1 MCGCVFRCAYRDRR
15 AGPKA
20 DASRLWRLARARNGQ
35 RLLLARQHESP
46 SAAVKQQLLALTD
59 EGLAFAEQ
67 ALARNDQDANVHK
80 WWVGCMYSRTWWW

>member
-1 MCGCVFRCAYRDRR
+1 MSATCYPTSPDPLFDRQGR
-15 AGPKA
+15 G
-20 DASRLWRLARARNGQ
+20 RLVELRPHR
-35 RLLLARQHESP
+35 
-46 SAAVKQQLLALTD
+46 VKQQLLALTD